1 MAAFAASVLTVDF
14 SSCWLLA
21 DQFELRNVFTSAE
34 VTFGTFSRL
43 LLHISPDLYCL
54 THLMTNIHTTS
65 EKFLR
70 PSMS

>member
-21 DQFELRNVFTSAE
+21 DQFELRNVFATAA
-34 VTFGTFSRL
+34 VTFGTFSQL

-54 THLMTNIHTTS
+54 THLMANIHTRLPRS
-65 EKFLR
+65 
-70 PSMS
+70 S